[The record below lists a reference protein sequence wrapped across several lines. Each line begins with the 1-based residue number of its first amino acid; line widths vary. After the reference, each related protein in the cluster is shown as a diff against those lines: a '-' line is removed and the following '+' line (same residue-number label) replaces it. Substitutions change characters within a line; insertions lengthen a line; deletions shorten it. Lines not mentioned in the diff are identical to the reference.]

1 MGSLL
6 LSDQNLPLHRRGQRP
21 LYLAH
26 RAQVAL
32 RQIRMERE
40 PESAQIPIPILRR
53 RRFRRD
59 RRHGVLQGAPQIQ
72 AAEAH
77 LSRQRAHRRG
87 EGAGGG
93 RQQGQAAEQ
102 GHHQGVKLNAGIDNN
117 DRQKRQQSA
126 TINSNGQQ
134 ASDLL
139 SGLNIARNEVEERAP
154 TDQDN
159 FATAIIIIVFF
170 ALFSCLYLKS
180 NLFVWQNACLLKKK

>member
-102 GHHQGVKLNAGIDNN
+102 GHHQGVKLNSR
-117 DRQKRQQSA
+117 DRQQRQIE
-126 TINSNGQQ
+126 TDSNGQQ

-139 SGLNIARNEVEERAP
+139 SGLNITRNEVEERAP
-154 TDQDN
+154 TNQDN

>member
-93 RQQGQAAEQ
+93 RQQGQTARQ
-102 GHHQGVKLNAGIDNN
+102 SQQRVKLNSR
-117 DRQKRQQSA
+117 DRQQQQIEA
-126 TINSNGQQ
+126 DSNGQQ

-139 SGLNIARNEVEERAP
+139 SGLNITRNEVEERAP
-154 TDQDN
+154 TNQDN